1 MEFLTMSKLEVQNRT
16 NAGADKSD
24 HASID
29 KITVGAAIIRN
40 TDGCNEILLLKRNA
54 DEAYYPNVFE
64 IPGGKVDAQDTCI
77 RDAIVREVV
86 EETGLQVSAI
96 TAALPPMR
104 YTTRKTTRDAAG
116 TEVVIERQALQLS
129 YIVSIDPEQGMN
141 FIVNKNEHSMGRWV
155 GLESL
160 QGVDMTDEMRR
171 IVLVALRTT

>member
-16 NAGADKSD
+16 NTHSSD
-24 HASID
+24 HSSTFID

-77 RDAIVREVV
+77 RDAIAREVV
-86 EETGLQVSAI
+86 EETGLHVSAI
-96 TAALPPMR
+96 TAALPTMK
-104 YTTRKTTRDAAG
+104 YTTRKTTRAEAG
-116 TEVVIERQALQLS
+116 LEVVIERHALQLS

-141 FIVNKNEHSMGRWV
+141 FRVNKNEHSMGSWV
-155 GLESL
+155 GLDSVER
-160 QGVDMTDEMRR
+160 VDMTDEMRR
-171 IVLVALRTT
+171 IVVVALRTI